1 MKKQFFITIAALVFV
16 LASCTKEE
24 RENISPQKASNDD
37 VMKSGQ
43 SGKNFSVHL
52 SGDQEVPPNQSDA
65 QGQAIFHL
73 RNNGTELHYKL
84 IVANIYNV
92 SASHIHIAPAG
103 VNGGVVAWL
112 YPSAPPGVLIPGRI
126 DGVLAEGVI
135 TSANLVGSLAGQDL
149 SALIVHLVNG
159 NAYINVHTQQFPGG
173 EIRGQF

>member
-1 MKKQFFITIAALVFV
+1 MKTKFFLIATAFTLAF
-16 LASCTKEE
+16 ASCSKEE
-24 RENISPQKASNDD
+24 KDNLLQEDQQL
-37 VMKSGQ
+37 KSGN

-52 SGDQEVPPNQSDA
+52 SGGQEVPPNGSQA

-73 RNNGTELHYKL
+73 KNNGTELHYKI

-92 SASHIHIAPAG
+92 MAAHIHIAPAG
-103 VNGGVVAWL
+103 TNGGVVAWL
-112 YPSAPPGVLIPGRI
+112 YPSAPPGVLIPGRY

-149 SALIVHLVNG
+149 SVLIGHLVNG
-159 NAYINVHTQQFPGG
+159 NAYVNTHTMQFPGG

>member
-1 MKKQFFITIAALVFV
+1 MKNQFFLIATAISLVFV
-16 LASCTKEE
+16 SCSKED
-24 RENISPQKASNDD
+24 NINPAQQDELF
-37 VMKSGQ
+37 KSGN

-52 SGDQEVPPNQSDA
+52 TGGQEVPPNASQA
-65 QGQAIFHL
+65 NGQAIFHL

-103 VNGGVVAWL
+103 VNGGVVVWL
-112 YPSAPPGVLIPGRI
+112 YPSAPPGVLIPGRT

-149 SALIVHLVNG
+149 SALIEHLVNG
-159 NAYINVHTQQFPGG
+159 NAYVNVHTQQFPGG